1 MAKNRIKELRN
12 SANPKIT
19 LKELSDKLKEKGLS
33 FTDSQLSYYEN
44 GIRSPR
50 SKVSDEFWQALS
62 EIFNVDVSY
71 LLGYS
76 NDNLMANIS
85 KIEDRLDD
93 SELAQIYFKETG
105 EVFDDEAKK
114 KFLHQALESGRIT
127 KEFNRQFLTE
137 LPKIENTNFD
147 LRLLNFQDRK
157 ESKLKYDLAKLFTN
171 AGCFLS
177 DTDINLIFQTAC
189 NLSEKNVGKDLQAFF
204 DNLNE
209 EDYSMMD
216 LAMKEMEDEENAD

>member
-71 LLGYS
+71 LLGYTPTS
-76 NDNLMANIS
+76 ALPIELTESENIQLE
-85 KIEDRLDD
+85 K
-93 SELAQIYFKETG
+93 IYFKETG
-105 EVFDDEAKK
+105 KNLDKK
-114 KFLHQALESGRIT
+114 T
-127 KEFNRQFLTE
+127 KEDILNKGINKQFLQWVAE
-137 LPKIENTNFD
+137 KEKSDSNFK
-147 LRLLNFQDRK
+147 LLQWEDK
-157 ESKLKYDLAKLFTN
+157 TMAKLKYDLAKTFTDI
-171 AGCFLS
+171 GYFLS
-177 DTDINLIFQTAC
+177 DNDIDLIIQMT
-189 NLSEKNVGKDLQAFF
+189 SSMSKKNIGDDLQAFF
-204 DNLNE
+204 DSFDE
-209 EDYSMMD
+209 DDYSLMD
-216 LAMKEMEDEENAD
+216 LALKEMNDEDIHD